1 MCKNLQ
7 YHFLFFP
14 KSKLS
19 TPKSE
24 EIPCSHTPNITVHTF
39 QILQSHIYITFF
51 CVIIP
56 VKRITAQKTKEG
68 ILLKKAD
75 FIKAV
80 AKQAGTSQKEAD
92 AILTAALGAIKDAL
106 KKDDSV
112 AFLKFGTFKISK
124 RAARKGRNPQ
134 TGKEIQI
141 PATKLPVFKA
151 SAAFKEFVNGK
162 KAAKKKK

>member
-1 MCKNLQ
+1 M
-7 YHFLFFP
+7 
-14 KSKLS
+14 
-19 TPKSE
+19 
-24 EIPCSHTPNITVHTF
+24 
-39 QILQSHIYITFF
+39 
-51 CVIIP
+51 
-56 VKRITAQKTKEG
+56 
-68 ILLKKAD
+68 KKAD

-112 AFLKFGTFKISK
+112 AFLKFGTFKITK

-141 PATKLPVFKA
+141 PAAKLPVFKA
-151 SAAFKEFVNGK
+151 SAAFKELVNEK
-162 KAAKKKK
+162 KGKKKK

>member
-1 MCKNLQ
+1 M
-7 YHFLFFP
+7 
-14 KSKLS
+14 
-19 TPKSE
+19 
-24 EIPCSHTPNITVHTF
+24 
-39 QILQSHIYITFF
+39 
-51 CVIIP
+51 
-56 VKRITAQKTKEG
+56 KEG

-92 AILTAALGAIKDAL
+92 AVLAATLATIRDAL
-106 KKDDSV
+106 KKGDSV

-134 TGKEIQI
+134 TGKAIQI

-151 SAAFKEFVNGK
+151 SAAFKELVNGK
-162 KAAKKKK
+162 KKKK